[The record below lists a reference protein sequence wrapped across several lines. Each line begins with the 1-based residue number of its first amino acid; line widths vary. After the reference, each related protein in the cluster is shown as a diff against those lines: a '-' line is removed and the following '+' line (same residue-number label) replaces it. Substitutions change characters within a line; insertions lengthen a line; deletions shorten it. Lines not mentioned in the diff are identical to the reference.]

1 MDQSSG
7 NNQNDGQHHATTN
20 GQQQIQVVPMNPM
33 ISSPILIQSM
43 PQQLQTIQQTAQ
55 TQPMSQL
62 LQGSILYSPS
72 FAKNQCRKSENEVNA
87 RPSVFVRFSLR
98 VSCVKCAN

>member
-1 MDQSSG
+1 MDHSSG

-55 TQPMSQL
+55 TQSMSQL
-62 LQGSILYSPS
+62 LQGSIFYSPS
-72 FAKNQCRKSENEVNA
+72 YAKINIEK
-87 RPSVFVRFSLR
+87 
-98 VSCVKCAN
+98 